1 MRTVCLLCCRFE
13 LYVKMVSQGFE
24 KLEEQHHVKSEEQR
38 TGDAPADAAE
48 MGEKHDIII
57 IRLSVL
63 CYRIKNHSFL

>member
-1 MRTVCLLCCRFE
+1 MRIVGLLCCRFE

-24 KLEEQHHVKSEEQR
+24 KLEERHNVKTEEQR
-38 TGDAPADAAE
+38 IGDASADAAE

-63 CYRIKNHSFL
+63 FYRIKNHSFP

>member
-24 KLEEQHHVKSEEQR
+24 KLEERHNVKSEEQR
-38 TGDAPADAAE
+38 TGDAPADATE
-48 MGEKHDIII
+48 MGEHDIII

-63 CYRIKNHSFL
+63 CYWIKNYSFL